1 MPALDVPLHALSIAQ
16 AGELLRTRALTP
28 LQLVQACLARTEAQE
43 PQLHAFI
50 TRSTDAALAQAEQA
64 TREIAANVNQVAQ
77 QNAAITESMKNVGTV
92 AAEASAS
99 GHSVRSTA
107 EALEQISTALN
118 SQVDTF
124 LAQMRRDAA

>member
-1 MPALDVPLHALSIAQ
+1 M
-16 AGELLRTRALTP
+16 
-28 LQLVQACLARTEAQE
+28 
-43 PQLHAFI
+43 
-50 TRSTDAALAQAEQA
+50 
-64 TREIAANVNQVAQ
+64 NQVAQ

-99 GHSVRSTA
+99 SHSVRSTA

-124 LAQMRRDAA
+124 LAQVRRDAA